1 MSARRI
7 TVSVPEAVALRLKK
21 AAGKTPVSTW
31 LTDLIE
37 EHLDERELEGK
48 WEAFYAGVSPDAGA
62 ARKADEILKRAT
74 RRKRVA

>member
-7 TVSVPEAVALRLKK
+7 TVSVPETVAQRLKK

-31 LTDLIE
+31 LTGLIE
-37 EHLDERELEGK
+37 DHLDERELEGK
-48 WEAFYAGVSPDAGA
+48 WEAFYEGVKPDASA
-62 ARKADEILKRAT
+62 ERKAEEILKRAT

>member
-7 TVSVPEAVALRLKK
+7 TVSVPEAVAQRLKK

-31 LTDLIE
+31 LTGLIQD
-37 EHLDERELEGK
+37 HLDERELEAK
-48 WEAFYAGVSPDAGA
+48 WDAFYEGVNPDANA
-62 ARKADEILKRAT
+62 QRKAEKILTHAT